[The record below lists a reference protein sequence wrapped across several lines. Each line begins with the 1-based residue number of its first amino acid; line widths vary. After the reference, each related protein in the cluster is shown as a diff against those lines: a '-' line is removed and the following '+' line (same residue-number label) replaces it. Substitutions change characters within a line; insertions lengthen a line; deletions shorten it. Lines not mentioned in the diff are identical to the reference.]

1 MTEKDT
7 FYKLTTKE
15 FVRTRFQKMLEEVA
29 EQSLILVIA
38 PSGYGK
44 STVVR
49 QFFNDHKEKKSIW
62 FLFQRDEVDEIW
74 TWSRMCDKVME
85 WNEELCEKLSEIGL
99 PKSGQ
104 ERNYVI
110 RMIKQYITSPV
121 YFVLDDYQ
129 NCKSKEINRLLELI
143 VQENTFLHIILISR
157 EFPDISNEEMFLK
170 GQCAVFDQN
179 SLTLTM
185 KETEEIFRLYEITLK
200 REELEKLYQYTDGW
214 ISAVYLSLYEY
225 KKSGDFGCFYGV
237 NHLLKTAIFDKLT
250 PKMQEF
256 YMKIAPFDGFDIEG
270 ASYITEIEVTDLMLR
285 ENKEQFGFLH
295 YDEKS
300 QSFTMHALLRSVAE
314 KELEKSGIDIERLY
328 HRAAYWCE
336 KKKRFVHAVRYYQ
349 KEKNWEKIAQLY
361 AGEYGRNI
369 IEQAPELFDEIRE
382 YIRPEIW
389 DRYIMAMLNHR
400 YYLAAKEQAEKLM
413 PEYEQALLQVKES
426 KKWSTNDRVAGEMK
440 VILSVMQFNDI
451 KRMNQTLREACELI
465 QSGTSVLIEN
475 SPLTYGTACMTVL
488 YYKQSGK
495 LLETIQQEKEYAGY
509 YTKLATGSR
518 EDWDT
523 FFDAEYA
530 MLTGQMDKAGA
541 LAGKVLKT
549 AKLCRQNCIII
560 SCYYII
566 LRSMIYNGQKMEF
579 ENLINEM
586 EEDLRDIATPVL
598 CADIELVQGYMYAC
612 LGKFEKVA
620 EWLRDFKLENCSRQ
634 IRSSRGG
641 CMTYGKILCGLENWE
656 MLEFIGTQMLKPYQQ
671 TIQIRSQVVGLLYKA
686 IARYHIGEEEIAAS
700 FLLQA
705 VQLAEPD
712 NLQIPFIENGKEIE
726 PLLPII
732 GENAFLKKTSYGM
745 EKYKKGI
752 LSFKESTK
760 KEKPLLTKR
769 EQEIMGYVR
778 AGLRNAQI
786 SEKMHI
792 AQVTVEKNLTK
803 IYRKLGVANRT
814 AAIRKMEEMD
824 SLK

>member
-1 MTEKDT
+1 MQEKDKI
-7 FYKLTTKE
+7 YKLTSKE
-15 FVRTRFQKMLEEVA
+15 FARKRFIKMFEEVM
-29 EQSLILVIA
+29 EQPFILIIG

-44 STVVR
+44 TTIVR
-49 QFFNDHKEKKSIW
+49 QFFEEHKEKITVW
-62 FLFQRDEVDEIW
+62 FQFQRDEIDETWI
-74 TWSRMCDKVME
+74 WSRVCEKLGINNRV
-85 WNEELCEKLSEIGL
+85 LGEKLSETDI
-99 PKSGQ
+99 PKSEQ
-104 ERNYVI
+104 ERFYVI
-110 RMIKQYITSPV
+110 QLIKQYVKSPV
-121 YFVLDDYQ
+121 YFILDDYQ
-129 NCKSKEINRLLELI
+129 NCKSKDLNRLLELI

-157 EFPDISNEEMFLK
+157 EYPELSNEEMFLK
-170 GQCAVFDQN
+170 GQCTVFNQN
-179 SLTLTM
+179 SLTLTIE
-185 KETEEIFRLYEITLK
+185 ETDEIFRLNQVILNEKELK
-200 REELEKLYQYTDGW
+200 KVYQYTDGW
-214 ISAVYLSLYEY
+214 ISAVYLSLFEY
-225 KKSGDFGCFYGV
+225 KKSGNFGCFYGV
-237 NHLLKTAIFDKLT
+237 SHLLKTAIFEKLE
-250 PKMQEF
+250 PVMQEF
-256 YMKIAPFDGFDIEG
+256 YMKVSLFDWFDIEG
-270 ASYITEIEVTDLMLR
+270 ASYVTEIEVTDLMLK
-285 ENKEQFGFLH
+285 ENQEKFGFLYYNNASH
-295 YDEKS
+295 SYM
-300 QSFTMHALLRSVAE
+300 MHILLRNVAE
-314 KELEKSGIDIERLY
+314 KELKKSSIDIERLY
-328 HRAAYWCE
+328 HRAARWCE
-336 KKKRFVHAVRYYQ
+336 KKKKFVHAVRYYQ

-541 LAGKVLKT
+541 LAGKVLKA

-586 EEDLRDIATPVL
+586 EEELKDIATPVL

-671 TIQIRSQVVGLLYKA
+671 TIQVRSQVVGLLYKA